1 MMVYGDPQ
9 IECSSLQVLD
19 RLAQLLQKIQINNL
33 DQVRTLLIQIGQFEQ
48 AIADLGDKGTI
59 DRVQRA
65 TDLITRGFLSIFDG
79 NKSGDVAAKWTT
91 ILDFENF
98 RDLSGCRLRI
108 KVPEGFEFYT
118 LFPEQYVAAA
128 RKFVSNWQDGNGSAA
143 LRSHGSASP
152 EGPGVLVVGVRS

>member
-9 IECSSLQVLD
+9 IECSCLEVLD
-19 RLAQLLQKIQINNL
+19 RLAEFLQKIEINNL
-33 DQVRTLLIQIGQFEQ
+33 DEVRTLLIQIGQFEQ
-48 AIADLGDKGTI
+48 AIADLGDKGTT

-65 TDLITRGFLSIFDG
+65 TDFIARGFLSIFDG
-79 NKSGDVAAKWTT
+79 NKGGDVAAKWRT
-91 ILDFENF
+91 ILENF

-118 LFPEQYVAAA
+118 LFPEKYIAATQN
-128 RKFVSNWQDGNGSAA
+128 FVSNWQDGNGSAA

-152 EGPGVLVVGVRS
+152 EGLRVLVVGVRS